1 MGNSNLMQFKD
12 DKGNLI
18 EMELVYIVPWKNKE
32 YALLSPKDDKEEA
45 FVYRV
50 EYKDNNRMYY
60 PVYDDK
66 EVQGVIKQ
74 YERFLEIQN
83 NPQFSAFAQE
93 MLKVLGNKN

>member
-1 MGNSNLMQFKD
+1 MENSNLMQFKD

-83 NPQFSAFAQE
+83 NPQFNAFAQE